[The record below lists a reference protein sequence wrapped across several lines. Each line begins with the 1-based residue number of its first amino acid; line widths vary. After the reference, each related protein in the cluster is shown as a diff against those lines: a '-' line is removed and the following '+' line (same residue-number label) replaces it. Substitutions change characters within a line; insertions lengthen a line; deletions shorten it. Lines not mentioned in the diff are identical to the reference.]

1 MICRSR
7 RERCVRAFRVF
18 MAPTSGSPDY
28 GAKSLAGAKNLASPE
43 FLRAGHGKVL
53 MNPYDGEP
61 ARSSLAAIGRTR
73 GRKLLI
79 FKNIGGGKK
88 IPASS
93 RRRGGGGG
101 GTGAV
106 PSLLAPLPRA
116 PRGAA

>member
-1 MICRSR
+1 
-7 RERCVRAFRVF
+7 

-88 IPASS
+88 ILSNL
-93 RRRGGGGG
+93 RRRGGGEG
-101 GTGAV
+101 GTGGS
-106 PSLLAPLPRA
+106 PRTLRPLIRRPGRA
-116 PRGAA
+116 TA